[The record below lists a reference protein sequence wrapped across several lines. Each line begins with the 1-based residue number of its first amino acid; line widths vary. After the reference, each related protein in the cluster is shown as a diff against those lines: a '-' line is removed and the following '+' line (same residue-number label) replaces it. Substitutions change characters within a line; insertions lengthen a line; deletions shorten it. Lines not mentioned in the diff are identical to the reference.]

1 MSDFIFYEPF
11 ANFDRLFEHAL
22 RPYINNKA
30 LRQSE
35 HDRDDK
41 SIRSFKPR
49 MDLHEDAER
58 NLVTATFEFP
68 GVQKEDVQLSVHDG
82 LLNVSAEKKSSAE
95 HEESGYAVRERRYG
109 KSSRT
114 LRLPPGIKDADIKAA
129 MADGVLTITFPKSS
143 PEQEPKRIT
152 IA

>member
-30 LRQSE
+30 LQQSE
-35 HDRDDK
+35 RNGDK
-41 SIRSFKPR
+41 SARSFRPR
-49 MDLHEDAER
+49 MDLHEDAEK

-82 LLNVSAEKKSSAE
+82 LLNVSAETKSSAE
-95 HEESGYAVRERRYG
+95 HEEGGYAIRERSYG